1 MPNPTTNLLA
11 RLPRQAAGVSLPFLS
26 RINLGMRHKL
36 YSAFALAASLTVVS
50 AAVAW
55 VSYRSV
61 NTAVDTV
68 GQKTMPTM
76 VSALT
81 LARQTAM
88 LTAAAPVLAGAATPQ
103 DYQASKV
110 RLQQMESEL
119 RSGLDA
125 LSVNQ
130 GFEKDRIAGI
140 AAKLDRLNAE
150 IKALDA
156 AVTGRLQAAGAR
168 TAVANTMVAERERFA
183 QIIVPAIDDAVFDM
197 AVTLSSVNPQHAGAD
212 IARSMRKLS
221 DGPFVVVQ
229 ELLGLVAEVNQ
240 VVGLYNEIA
249 QAPRPELLVPMQDR
263 YTAAAE
269 RIRKSLGLVKS
280 ANIAAAKELG
290 DRAEALLALGAG
302 DKGLPALRRA
312 ELAAMAATAKALDAA
327 AAIAEQLNG
336 DMVSDVS
343 TAETRNLIVISTLN
357 ETIAASETTQL
368 VLAAV
373 SVLVAFLVAYLIV
386 YRGVVRPIGALTGA
400 MGRLAEKDWTAAIPS
415 LERRDEI
422 GRMARTVGV
431 FKENGLENE
440 RLQREAAEAQQRELD
455 RQRELAEKDRQAA
468 EEKRRLEGE
477 ARQAEERRRA
487 EAERDRQAAA
497 EEAQRR
503 RKQELSSL
511 AEAFE
516 ASVKGVVE
524 TVIRAAQDM
533 RATADA
539 MAANAAQT
547 SQQAQAAGAASE
559 HAAGSVRSAAA
570 ASEELAAS
578 IQEIGRQVAHSAS
591 KSRDA
596 SAQAG
601 QTNKTVQSL
610 SEAAQKIG
618 QVVELINQ
626 IAGQTNLLALN
637 ATIEAARA
645 GEAGKGFAVVAS
657 EVKTLAN
664 QTARATD
671 DISRQVAGIQASTG
685 EAVEAIR
692 GISATIAEIDTIAG
706 TVTNAVE
713 QQSAATGEIS
723 RSVQQASAGT
733 SELNQNIAG
742 VTGAAKETGEAAQ
755 RMQQAA
761 EALSREA
768 ERLSEEVDGFIKR
781 IRAA

>member
-1 MPNPTTNLLA
+1 MPQAATALFARLA
-11 RLPRQAAGVSLPFLS
+11 RVRLPFLD
-26 RINLGMRHKL
+26 RIGLGMRHKL
-36 YSAFALAASLTVVS
+36 YIAFALAASLTVVS
-50 AAVAW
+50 ASVALF
-55 VSYRSV
+55 SYRSV
-61 NTAVDTV
+61 NSAVDTV
-68 GQKTMPTM
+68 AQKTMPTM

-88 LTAAAPVLAGAATPQ
+88 LTAAAPVLAGAATAQ
-103 DYQASKV
+103 EHQASKA

-125 LSVNQ
+125 LANNQ
-130 GFEKDRIAGI
+130 GFAQERIADI
-140 AAKLDRLNAE
+140 AGKLDRLAGE
-150 IKALDA
+150 MKALDA
-156 AVTGRLQAAGAR
+156 AVAARLQAAAQR
-168 TAVANTMVAERERFA
+168 AAATATMVAERERFA
-183 QIIVPAIDDAVFDM
+183 QIVVPAVDDAVFDM
-197 AVTLSSVNPQHAGAD
+197 AVALGSIDPNAPGAET
-212 IARSMRKLS
+212 ARAMRRLA
-221 DGPFVVVQ
+221 DGAFVGVQ

-240 VVGLYNEIA
+240 LVGLYNEIA
-249 QAPRPELLVPMQDR
+249 QAPRAELLVPMADR

-269 RIRKSLGLVKS
+269 RIRKSLGFVTASGVAS
-280 ANIAAAKELG
+280 ARNLAE
-290 DRAEALLALGAG
+290 RAEALLALGAG
-302 DKGLPALRRA
+302 DKGLPALRRG
-312 ELAAMAATAKALDAA
+312 ELAAMAAAAKALDGV

-336 DMVSDVS
+336 DMVGDVS
-343 TAETRNLIVISTLN
+343 AAETRNLIVIGALN
-357 ETIAASETTQL
+357 DTIAASEGTQL
-368 VLAAV
+368 ALAAASVLA
-373 SVLVAFLVAYLIV
+373 AFLVAYLIV
-386 YRGVVRPIGALTGA
+386 YRGVVRPIGGLTAA
-400 MGRLAEKDWTAAIPS
+400 MDKLAAKDWTVTVPS
-415 LERRDEI
+415 MARRDEI

-431 FKENGLENE
+431 FKDNGLENE
-440 RLQREAAEAQQRELD
+440 RLQREAAEAQQRELA
-455 RQRELAEKDRQAA
+455 RQREMAEKERAA
-468 EEKRRLEGE
+468 
-477 ARQAEERRRA
+477 AEERRRLEDEA
-487 EAERDRQAAA
+487 RRAEERRREEAERDRQAAA

-503 RKQELSSL
+503 RKQELESL

-516 ASVKGVVE
+516 ASVKAVVE

-578 IQEIGRQVAHSAS
+578 IQEIGRQVAHSAG

-596 SAQAG
+596 SAQAA
-601 QTNKTVQSL
+601 QTDKTVQSL

-618 QVVELINQ
+618 QVVELINS

-645 GEAGKGFAVVAS
+645 GDAGKGFAVVAS
-657 EVKTLAN
+657 EVKTLAT
-664 QTARATD
+664 QTARATE

-685 EAVEAIR
+685 EAVQAIR
-692 GISATIAEIDTIAG
+692 AIAATIAEIDAIAG

-733 SELNQNIAG
+733 AELNQNIAG
-742 VTGAAKETGEAAQ
+742 VSGAAKETGEAAA
-755 RMQQAA
+755 RMQRAA

-768 ERLSEEVDGFIKR
+768 ERLNEEVDGFIR
-781 IRAA
+781 TIRAA